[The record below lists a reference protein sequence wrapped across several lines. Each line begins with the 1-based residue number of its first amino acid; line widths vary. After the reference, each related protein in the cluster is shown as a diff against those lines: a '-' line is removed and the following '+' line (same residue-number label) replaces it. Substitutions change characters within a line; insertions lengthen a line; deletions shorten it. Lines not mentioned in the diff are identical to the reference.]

1 MLKTKS
7 PKVDTR
13 CWINFQIQIIIMH
26 ITRRL
31 AHKFI
36 EILKEQSPI
45 LSRLWEQQVQLWEQA
60 VT

>member
-7 PKVDTR
+7 PKVGTR